1 MKLTEYLSP
10 ATIQV
15 PLVATDKMQAITKMV
30 EMIVEQGLARNRE
43 ELLAAV
49 LERESQRTTGIGRG
63 FAIPHAKSDSVG
75 KLVLAFGRLAEPIDF
90 ASIDGQPVSLLAML
104 VSPTHATTLHIQALA
119 RLSRMVTNE
128 AILDSLLSAQSADA
142 FYKVIAEHDG
152 P

>member
-1 MKLTEYLSP
+1 MKLTEHLTP
-10 ATIQV
+10 GTIRV

-30 EMIVEQGLARNRE
+30 DVIIEQGLARNRE

-63 FAIPHAKSDSVG
+63 FAIPHAKSDSVT

-90 ASIDGQPVSLLAML
+90 ASIDGQPVSLVAML

-128 AILDSLLSAQSADA
+128 AILDALLSAQSADA
-142 FYKVIAEHDG
+142 FYKVISDNDAA
-152 P
+152 

>member
-1 MKLTEYLSP
+1 MKLTEYLTP
-10 ATIQV
+10 ATIRV
-15 PLVATDKMQAITKMV
+15 PLVATDKMQAITRMV
-30 EMIVEQGLARNRE
+30 DVIIEQGLARNRE

-63 FAIPHAKSDSVG
+63 FAIPHAKSDSVS
-75 KLVLAFGRLAEPIDF
+75 KLVLAFGRLGEPIDF

-104 VSPTHATTLHIQALA
+104 VSPTQATTLHIQALA

-128 AILDSLLSAQSADA
+128 AILDALLSAQTADA

>member
-1 MKLTEYLSP
+1 MKLTEHLTP
-10 ATIQV
+10 GTIRV

-30 EMIVEQGLARNRE
+30 DVIIEQGLARNRE

-63 FAIPHAKSDSVG
+63 FAIPHAKSDSVT

-90 ASIDGQPVSLLAML
+90 ASIDGQPVSMVAML

-128 AILDSLLSAQSADA
+128 AILDALLSAQSADA
-142 FYKVIAEHDG
+142 FYKVISDNDAA
-152 P
+152 

>member
-1 MKLTEYLSP
+1 MKLTDYASP
-10 ATIQV
+10 STIRV
-15 PLVATDKMQAITKMV
+15 PLVATDKTQAIAKMV
-30 EMIVEQGLARNRE
+30 DVVVEQGMARSRD

-49 LERESQRTTGIGRG
+49 MEREGQRTTGIGRG
-63 FAIPHAKSDSVG
+63 FAIPHAKSDTVN

-104 VSPTHATTLHIQALA
+104 ISPTSATTLHIQALA

-128 AILDSLLSAQSADA
+128 AILDALLSAQSSDA
-142 FYKVIAEHDG
+142 FFKVIADHDG

>member
-1 MKLTEYLSP
+1 MKLTEYLTP
-10 ATIQV
+10 ATIRV
-15 PLVATDKMQAITKMV
+15 PLVATDKMQAITRMV
-30 EMIVEQGLARNRE
+30 DVIIEQGLARNRE

-63 FAIPHAKSDSVG
+63 FAIPHAKSDSVT

>member
-1 MKLTEYLSP
+1 MKLTEYLTP

-30 EMIVEQGLARNRE
+30 EMIVAQGLARNRE

-63 FAIPHAKSDSVG
+63 FAIPHAKSDSVA

>member
-1 MKLTEYLSP
+1 MKLTEYLTP
-10 ATIQV
+10 ATILV
-15 PLVATDKMQAITKMV
+15 PLVAADKMQAITKMV
-30 EMIVEQGLARNRE
+30 EVIVEQGLARNRE

-75 KLVLAFGRLAEPIDF
+75 KLVLGFGRLAEPIDF

-128 AILDSLLSAQSADA
+128 AILDSLLSAQSPDA

-152 P
+152 S